1 MFHTLHRTRISGARD
16 FDRESE
22 RLVDELHRRGFFA
35 GLGSSAALQV
45 LADCYPEP
53 PRPAGPDRGDPTGM
67 TVRV

>member
-45 LADCYPEP
+45 LADCSPTRGRRDQQEP
-53 PRPAGPDRGDPTGM
+53 TAVTQPG
-67 TVRV
+67 